1 MLSNVSSLKKI
12 EYLQKRALRFLCN
25 DYEISYEESL
35 STSSI
40 SSMNVKRLRA
50 LCVELYK
57 TINKVNSNF
66 TRDLLNY
73 DSPLELFVK
82 NIK

>member
-1 MLSNVSSLKKI
+1 MLSNVSSLKKV

-25 DYEISYEESL
+25 DNEISHEESL
-35 STSSI
+35 SASSI